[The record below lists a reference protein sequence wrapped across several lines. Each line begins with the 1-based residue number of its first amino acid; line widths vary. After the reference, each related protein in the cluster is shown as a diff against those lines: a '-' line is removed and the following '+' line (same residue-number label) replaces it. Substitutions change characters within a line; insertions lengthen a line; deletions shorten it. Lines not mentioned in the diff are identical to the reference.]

1 MKRLSASLGSALFAL
16 AALGFLCGFAAPY
29 SWLGELAVNVR
40 WQIGAAALLALPLLG
55 FGGSRWRTA
64 GATAIVLV
72 CAWPV
77 ARLWWGGTGSPVEG
91 PEVRVAFVNVLAD
104 NRDGEALDAW
114 VRSEN
119 PDVVAVL
126 EVSRF
131 WEEHLASSPT
141 FAAYPHRVVEP
152 RIGAFGI
159 ALFSREP
166 LVDAAVHEVGQPGLP
181 YIDATVGVE
190 GCALR
195 VLAVHAFP
203 PVTPAMRQARD
214 SIMDAVAGRLDD
226 RPGVVVGDF
235 NATVYSYDLRGFV
248 SGHGLRD
255 TRRGRGRQ
263 PTWMPALGPMGL
275 DLDHAFLT
283 GGVRTRSR
291 RVGASVG
298 SDHLPVVVDL
308 VVPNDVCVPLP
319 VPSSPEGSGE
329 GSPVDA
335 AASEGSGVPVP

>member
-1 MKRLSASLGSALFAL
+1 MKRLSASLGSALFGL
-16 AALGFLCGFAAPY
+16 AVLGFLCGFAAPY

-40 WQIGAAALLALPLLG
+40 WQIGAAALIALPLLG

-77 ARLWWGGTGSPVEG
+77 ARLWWGGGAVAVEG

-104 NRDGEALDAW
+104 NRDGDALDAW
-114 VRSEN
+114 VRSEQ
-119 PDVVAVL
+119 PDVVAIL

-131 WEEHLASSPT
+131 WEGHLASSPV

-166 LVDAAVHEVGQPGLP
+166 LVEAAVHEVGQPGLP

-214 SIMDAVAGRLDD
+214 AIMDAVGARVDD
-226 RPGVVVGDF
+226 RPSVVVGDF
-235 NATVYSYDLRGFV
+235 NATVYSHDLRAFV
-248 SGHGLRD
+248 DGADLRD

-283 GGVRTRSR
+283 GGVRTRAR
-291 RVGASVG
+291 RVGVPVG

-308 VVPNDVCVPLP
+308 VIANEVCVP
-319 VPSSPEGSGE
+319 VPEAPSEEGVE
-329 GSPVDA
+329 AQIPA
-335 AASEGSGVPVP
+335 PEGSGVPVP